1 MYIASLRIQKV
12 SISRTV
18 RPSLVSTSQVQV
30 DKQSMKNSA
39 CFSGKTK
46 PKKTVFRVWKLYCV
60 FFEIF
65 PRTYLFRWFYSFTY
79 CLDMFDQL
87 CQVIDVLFPKMLVV
101 LSCKCLSTSVALC
114 YRSVFECAS
123 RAFPRFKQDPVTPG
137 ISPDP
142 GTSTDNPGAPVF
154 QWLELRTFPWLS
166 MTEW

>member
-1 MYIASLRIQKV
+1 
-12 SISRTV
+12 
-18 RPSLVSTSQVQV
+18 
-30 DKQSMKNSA
+30 
-39 CFSGKTK
+39 
-46 PKKTVFRVWKLYCV
+46 
-60 FFEIF
+60 
-65 PRTYLFRWFYSFTY
+65 
-79 CLDMFDQL
+79 MFDQL

-154 QWLELRTFPWLS
+154 Q
-166 MTEW
+166 